1 MKKFLSLV
9 LAAALCTASAVP
21 ALADS
26 NSEKINEM
34 LSVLK
39 QRIGS
44 TDEYDKFSGSVNAY
58 GGETRYEFSWSKTDG
73 DNRSSMNITMNSD
86 GVVTSYYTYGG
97 GGNGRDGKA
106 SINRPDVSEALDTA
120 ISGFKKLNPDIS
132 ENVKI
137 TSDGEYRSLTGDDFG
152 FELQRMQNG
161 IPVADDDGWI
171 YVSADAKRVVSFNLN
186 YTTGL
191 KFEDSSKL
199 ISKEDAQ
206 NSFNEKFPMKLRY
219 TTEYKDDKKSAT
231 LIYSPDS
238 EYNQYISATSGEV
251 ITREY
256 RRHYFGGGDMKASE
270 SMAAMDMADN
280 GFSEAEIKNLD
291 TINGLIGLDKAEKI
305 ILSNRVINANS
316 AYKLTDY
323 SLCRDW
329 YDEEK
334 YSYRLEFERKTG
346 DDDYYWLSAEVDARN
361 GDILSFSVNE
371 DVSNEKAKLNVNQGY
386 EKAYAALK
394 ILAPEHFG
402 DNPDYL
408 PQNDDEDISGIYMFT
423 RYVNDIEFS
432 QNNVRIHVD
441 MASGRILSYRIS
453 CDDIEFPSADGVI
466 SAEDAGKRLFEQV
479 GYDVCYIPTYEDD
492 KPAKALAVYDT
503 DSYDLTLDAFS
514 GELKYKGES
523 EKVGEYTDIE
533 NHYAKD
539 AIEALA
545 KFGIG
550 FADSEFRPDSNITQA
565 DFVTLLN
572 AAFNN
577 HGPIVIYKG
586 ISYNDIYDDAIADG
600 IVKEDEYS
608 PDADVTRDLAAKMMV
623 RALGFEE
630 VATLDGIYVPI
641 FADVSADSVGFTSIL
656 GAMGV
661 IKGDE
666 NGNFNP
672 NGTVTRADAA
682 IMLYNYLSK

>member
-9 LAAALCTASAVP
+9 LAAALCAASAVP

-58 GGETRYEFSWSKTDG
+58 GGETRYEFLWSKTDG

-97 GGNGRDGKA
+97 GNGRDGKA
-106 SINRPDVSEALDTA
+106 SINRPDVSEALDAA

-137 TSDGEYRSLTGDDFG
+137 TSDGEYRSLTGDDFS
-152 FELQRMQNG
+152 FVLQRTQNG

-171 YVSADAKRVVSFNLN
+171 SVSADAKRVVSFSLN

-256 RRHYFGGGDMKASE
+256 RRHRFGGGDMKASE

-305 ILSNRVINANS
+305 ILTSKVINANS
-316 AYKLTDY
+316 AYKLMEHA
-323 SLCRDW
+323 LCRDW
-329 YDEEK
+329 YDEDK
-334 YSYRLEFERKTG
+334 YTYRLEFERTSG
-346 DDDYYWLSAEVDARN
+346 DEDYWLDAEVDAKS
-361 GDILSFSVNE
+361 GDILSFYIRENRG
-371 DVSNEKAKLNVNQGY
+371 NEKAKLNVKQGY
-386 EKAYAALK
+386 EKAYAALEV
-394 ILAPEHFG
+394 LAPSHFG
-402 DNPDYL
+402 ENMDYL
-408 PQNDDEDISGIYMFT
+408 LDGDDKDSSGNYVFF
-423 RYVNDIEFS
+423 RYVNGIEFADNS
-432 QNNVRIHVD
+432 VRISVD
-441 MASGRILSYRIS
+441 MASGKIISYRIGY
-453 CDDIEFPSADGVI
+453 DDIEFPSADGVI

-479 GYDVCYIPTYEDD
+479 GYDVWYIPTYEDD
-492 KPAKALAVYDT
+492 KPAQAPVVYDT

-550 FADSEFRPDSNITQA
+550 FADSEFKPDSNITQA

-572 AAFNN
+572 AAFNDY
-577 HGPIVIYKG
+577 GPIVIYKG
-586 ISYNDIYDDAIADG
+586 ISYENIYDDAIEDG

-672 NGTVTRADAA
+672 SGTVTRADAA

>member
-1 MKKFLSLV
+1 MKKFVSLV
-9 LAAALCTASAVP
+9 LAAALCAASAVP

-58 GGETRYEFSWSKTDG
+58 GGETRYEFLWSKTDG
-73 DNRSSMNITMNSD
+73 DNRSRMNITMNSD

-106 SINRPDVSEALDTA
+106 SINRPDVSEALDAA

-152 FELQRMQNG
+152 FVLQRTQNG

-171 YVSADAKRVVSFNLN
+171 SVSADAKRVVSFSLN

-251 ITREY
+251 ITRES
-256 RRHYFGGGDMKASE
+256 RRHRVGGGDMKASE
-270 SMAAMDMADN
+270 SMAALDMADN

-305 ILSNRVINANS
+305 ILTSKVINANS
-316 AYKLTDY
+316 AYKLTEHA
-323 SLCRDW
+323 LCRDW
-329 YDEEK
+329 YDEDK
-334 YSYRLEFERKTG
+334 YTYRLEFKRTSG
-346 DDDYYWLSAEVDARN
+346 DEDYWLDAEVDAKS
-361 GDILSFSVNE
+361 GDILSFYISENRG
-371 DVSNEKAKLNVNQGY
+371 NEKAKLNVKQGY
-386 EKAYAALK
+386 EKAYAALEV
-394 ILAPEHFG
+394 LAPSHFG
-402 DNPDYL
+402 ENMDYL
-408 PQNDDEDISGIYMFT
+408 LDGDDKDSSGNYVFF
-423 RYVNDIEFS
+423 RYVNGIEFADNS
-432 QNNVRIHVD
+432 VRISVD
-441 MASGRILSYRIS
+441 MASGKIISYRIGY
-453 CDDIEFPSADGVI
+453 DDIEFPSADGVI

-479 GYDVCYIPTYEDD
+479 GYDVWYIPTYEDD
-492 KPAKALAVYDT
+492 KPAEAPVVYDT

-514 GELKYKGES
+514 GELKYKRDS

-550 FADSEFRPDSNITQA
+550 FAVSEFKPDSNITQA

-572 AAFNN
+572 AAFKDY
-577 HGPIVIYKG
+577 GPIVIYKG
-586 ISYNDIYDDAIADG
+586 ISYENIYDDAIADG

-630 VATLDGIYVPI
+630 VATLNGIYVPI
-641 FADVSADSVGFTSIL
+641 FADVSADSIGFTSIL

-672 NGTVTRADAA
+672 SGTVTRADAA

>member
-9 LAAALCTASAVP
+9 LAAALCAASAVP

-58 GGETRYEFSWSKTDG
+58 GGETRYEFLWSKTDG

-97 GGNGRDGKA
+97 GNGRGGKA
-106 SINRPDVSEALDTA
+106 SINRPDVSEALDAA

-152 FELQRMQNG
+152 FVLQRTQNG

-171 YVSADAKRVVSFNLN
+171 SVSADAKRVVSFSLN

-256 RRHYFGGGDMKASE
+256 RRHRFGGGDMKASE

-305 ILSNRVINANS
+305 ILTSKVINANS
-316 AYKLTDY
+316 AYKLMEHA
-323 SLCRDW
+323 LCRDW
-329 YDEEK
+329 YDEDK
-334 YSYRLEFERKTG
+334 YTYRLEFERTSG
-346 DDDYYWLSAEVDARN
+346 DEDYWLDAEVDAKS
-361 GDILSFSVNE
+361 GDILSFYISENRG
-371 DVSNEKAKLNVNQGY
+371 NEKAKLNVKQGY
-386 EKAYAALK
+386 EKAYAALEV
-394 ILAPEHFG
+394 LAPSHFG
-402 DNPDYL
+402 ENMDYL
-408 PQNDDEDISGIYMFT
+408 LDGDDKDSSGNYVFF
-423 RYVNDIEFS
+423 RYVNGIEFADNS
-432 QNNVRIHVD
+432 VRISVD
-441 MASGRILSYRIS
+441 MASGKIISYRIGY
-453 CDDIEFPSADGVI
+453 DDIEFPSADSVI
-466 SAEDAGKRLFEQV
+466 SVEDAGKRLFEQV
-479 GYDVCYIPTYEDD
+479 GYDVWYIPTYEDD

-514 GELKYKGES
+514 GELKYKRDS

-533 NHYAKD
+533 NHYAKN

-545 KFGIG
+545 RFGIG
-550 FADSEFRPDSNITQA
+550 FADSEFKPDINITQA

-572 AAFNN
+572 AAFNDY
-577 HGPIVIYKG
+577 GPIVIYKG

-630 VATLDGIYVPI
+630 VATLNGIYVPI

-656 GAMGV
+656 CAMGV

-672 NGTVTRADAA
+672 SGTVTRADAA

>member
-9 LAAALCTASAVP
+9 LAAALCAASAVP

-152 FELQRMQNG
+152 FVLQRTQNG

-171 YVSADAKRVVSFNLN
+171 SVSADAKRVVSFSLN

-256 RRHYFGGGDMKASE
+256 RRHRFGGGDMKASE
-270 SMAAMDMADN
+270 SMAARDMADN

-291 TINGLIGLDKAEKI
+291 TIKGLIGLDKAEKI

-316 AYKLTDY
+316 AYKLTEHA
-323 SLCRDW
+323 LCRDW
-329 YDEEK
+329 YDEDK
-334 YSYRLEFERKTG
+334 YTYRLEFERTSG
-346 DDDYYWLSAEVDARN
+346 DKDYWLDAEVDAKS
-361 GDILSFSVNE
+361 GDILSFYISENRG
-371 DVSNEKAKLNVNQGY
+371 NEKAKLNVKQGY
-386 EKAYAALK
+386 EKAYAALEV
-394 ILAPEHFG
+394 LAPSHFG
-402 DNPDYL
+402 ENMDYL
-408 PQNDDEDISGIYMFT
+408 LDGDDKDSSGNYVFF
-423 RYVNDIEFS
+423 RYVNGIEFADNS
-432 QNNVRIHVD
+432 VRISVD
-441 MASGRILSYRIS
+441 MASGKIISYRIGY
-453 CDDIEFPSADGVI
+453 DDIEFPSADGVI

-479 GYDVCYIPTYEDD
+479 GYDVWYIPTYEDD
-492 KPAKALAVYDT
+492 KPAEALVVYDT

-514 GELKYKGES
+514 GELKYKRDS

-550 FADSEFRPDSNITQA
+550 FADSEFKPDINITQA

-572 AAFNN
+572 AAFNDY
-577 HGPIVIYKG
+577 GPIVIYKG

-672 NGTVTRADAA
+672 SGTVTRADAA

>member
-1 MKKFLSLV
+1 MKKFVSLV
-9 LAAALCTASAVP
+9 LAAALCAASAVP

-58 GGETRYEFSWSKTDG
+58 GGETRYEFLWSKTDG
-73 DNRSSMNITMNSD
+73 DNRSRMNITMNSD

-106 SINRPDVSEALDTA
+106 SINRPDVSEALDAA

-152 FELQRMQNG
+152 FVLQRTQNG

-171 YVSADAKRVVSFNLN
+171 SVSADAKRVVSFSLN

-191 KFEDSSKL
+191 KFEDSSNL

-256 RRHYFGGGDMKASE
+256 RRHRFGGGDMKASE

-305 ILSNRVINANS
+305 ILTSKVINANS
-316 AYKLTDY
+316 AYKLTEHA
-323 SLCRDW
+323 LCRDW
-329 YDEEK
+329 YDEDK
-334 YSYRLEFERKTG
+334 YTYRLEFERTSG
-346 DDDYYWLSAEVDARN
+346 DEDYWLDAEVDAKS
-361 GDILSFSVNE
+361 GDILSFYISENRG
-371 DVSNEKAKLNVNQGY
+371 NEKAKLNVKQGY
-386 EKAYAALK
+386 EKAYAALEV
-394 ILAPEHFG
+394 LAPSHFG
-402 DNPDYL
+402 ENMDYL
-408 PQNDDEDISGIYMFT
+408 LDGDDKDSSGNYVFF
-423 RYVNDIEFS
+423 RYVNGIEFADNS
-432 QNNVRIHVD
+432 VRISVD
-441 MASGRILSYRIS
+441 MASGKIISYRIGY
-453 CDDIEFPSADGVI
+453 DDIEFPSADGVI

-479 GYDVCYIPTYEDD
+479 GYDVWYIPTYEDD
-492 KPAKALAVYDT
+492 KPAQAPVVYDT

-514 GELKYKGES
+514 GELKYKRDS

-550 FADSEFRPDSNITQA
+550 FADSEFKPDINITQA

-572 AAFNN
+572 AAFKDY
-577 HGPIVIYKG
+577 GPIVIYKG
-586 ISYNDIYDDAIADG
+586 ISYNDIYDDAIEDG

-672 NGTVTRADAA
+672 SGTVTRADAA

>member
-9 LAAALCTASAVP
+9 LAAALCAASAVP

-58 GGETRYEFSWSKTDG
+58 GGETRYEFLWSKTDG

-97 GGNGRDGKA
+97 GNGRDGKA
-106 SINRPDVSEALDTA
+106 SINRPDVSEALDAA

-137 TSDGEYRSLTGDDFG
+137 TSDGEYRSLTGDDFS
-152 FELQRMQNG
+152 FVLQRTQNG

-171 YVSADAKRVVSFNLN
+171 SVSADAKRVVSFSLN

-256 RRHYFGGGDMKASE
+256 RRHRFGGGDMKASE

-291 TINGLIGLDKAEKI
+291 TINGLIDLDKAEKI
-305 ILSNRVINANS
+305 ILTSKVINANS
-316 AYKLTDY
+316 AYKLTEHA
-323 SLCRDW
+323 LCRDW
-329 YDEEK
+329 YDEDK
-334 YSYRLEFERKTG
+334 YIYRLEFERTSG
-346 DDDYYWLSAEVDARN
+346 DEDYWLDAEVDAKS
-361 GDILSFSVNE
+361 GDILSFYISENRG
-371 DVSNEKAKLNVNQGY
+371 NEKAKLNVKQGY
-386 EKAYAALK
+386 EKAYAALEV
-394 ILAPEHFG
+394 LAPTHFG
-402 DNPDYL
+402 ENMDYL
-408 PQNDDEDISGIYMFT
+408 LDGDDKDSSGNYVFF
-423 RYVNDIEFS
+423 RYVNGIEFADNS
-432 QNNVRIHVD
+432 VRISVD
-441 MASGRILSYRIS
+441 MASGKIISYRIGY
-453 CDDIEFPSADGVI
+453 DDIEFPSADGVI

-479 GYDVCYIPTYEDD
+479 GYDVWYIPIYEDD

-550 FADSEFRPDSNITQA
+550 FADSEFKPDINITQA

-572 AAFNN
+572 AAFNDY
-577 HGPIVIYKG
+577 GPIVIYKG

>member
-1 MKKFLSLV
+1 MS
-9 LAAALCTASAVP
+9 
-21 ALADS
+21 
-26 NSEKINEM
+26 
-34 LSVLK
+34 
-39 QRIGS
+39 
-44 TDEYDKFSGSVNAY
+44 FS
-58 GGETRYEFSWSKTDG
+58 
-73 DNRSSMNITMNSD
+73 
-86 GVVTSYYTYGG
+86 
-97 GGNGRDGKA
+97 
-106 SINRPDVSEALDTA
+106 
-120 ISGFKKLNPDIS
+120 
-132 ENVKI
+132 
-137 TSDGEYRSLTGDDFG
+137 
-152 FELQRMQNG
+152 
-161 IPVADDDGWI
+161 
-171 YVSADAKRVVSFNLN
+171 LN

-256 RRHYFGGGDMKASE
+256 RRHRFGGGDMKASE

-291 TINGLIGLDKAEKI
+291 TIKGLIGLDKAEKI

-371 DVSNEKAKLNVNQGY
+371 DVSNEKAKLNVKQGY
-386 EKAYAALK
+386 EKAYAALEV
-394 ILAPEHFG
+394 LAPSHFG
-402 DNPDYL
+402 ENMDYL
-408 PQNDDEDISGIYMFT
+408 LDGDDKDSSGNYVFF
-423 RYVNDIEFS
+423 RYVNGIEFADNS
-432 QNNVRIHVD
+432 VRISVD
-441 MASGRILSYRIS
+441 MASGKIISYRIGY
-453 CDDIEFPSADGVI
+453 DDIEFPSADGVI
-466 SAEDAGKRLFEQV
+466 SAENAGKSLFEQV
-479 GYDVCYIPTYEDD
+479 GYDVWYIPTYEDD
-492 KPAKALAVYDT
+492 KPAKALLVYDT

-586 ISYNDIYDDAIADG
+586 ISYEDIYDDAIADG

-630 VATLDGIYVPI
+630 VATLNGIYVPI

>member
-9 LAAALCTASAVP
+9 LAAALCAASAVP

-58 GGETRYEFSWSKTDG
+58 GGETRYEFLWSKTDG

-97 GGNGRDGKA
+97 GGNGRGGKA
-106 SINRPDVSEALDTA
+106 SINRPDVSEALDAA

-137 TSDGEYRSLTGDDFG
+137 TSDGEYRSLTGDDFS
-152 FELQRMQNG
+152 FVLQRTQNG

-171 YVSADAKRVVSFNLN
+171 SVSADAKRVVSFSLN

-191 KFEDSSKL
+191 KFENSSKL

-256 RRHYFGGGDMKASE
+256 RRHRFGAGNMKASE

-305 ILSNRVINANS
+305 ILTSKVINANS
-316 AYKLTDY
+316 AYKLTEHA
-323 SLCRDW
+323 LCRDW
-329 YDEEK
+329 YDEDK
-334 YSYRLEFERKTG
+334 YTYRLEFERTSG
-346 DDDYYWLSAEVDARN
+346 DEDYWLDAEVDAKS
-361 GDILSFSVNE
+361 GDILSFYISENRG
-371 DVSNEKAKLNVNQGY
+371 NEKAKLNVKQGY
-386 EKAYAALK
+386 EKAYAALEV
-394 ILAPEHFG
+394 LAPSHFG
-402 DNPDYL
+402 ENMDYL
-408 PQNDDEDISGIYMFT
+408 LDGDDKDSSGNYVFF
-423 RYVNDIEFS
+423 RYVNGIEFADNS
-432 QNNVRIHVD
+432 VRISVD
-441 MASGRILSYRIS
+441 MASGKIISYRIGY
-453 CDDIEFPSADGVI
+453 DDIEFPSADGVI

-479 GYDVCYIPTYEDD
+479 GYDVWYIPTYEDD
-492 KPAKALAVYDT
+492 KPAQAPVVYDT

-514 GELKYKGES
+514 GELKYKRDS

-545 KFGIG
+545 RFGIG
-550 FADSEFRPDSNITQA
+550 FADSEFKPDSNITQA

-572 AAFNN
+572 AAFNDY
-577 HGPIVIYKG
+577 GPIVIYKG

-630 VATLDGIYVPI
+630 VATLNGIYVPI

-672 NGTVTRADAA
+672 SGTVTRADAA